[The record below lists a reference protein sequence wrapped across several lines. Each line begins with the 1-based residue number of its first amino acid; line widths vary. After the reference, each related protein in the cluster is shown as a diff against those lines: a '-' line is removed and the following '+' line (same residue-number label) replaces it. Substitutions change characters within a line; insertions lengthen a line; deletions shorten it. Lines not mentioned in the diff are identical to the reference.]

1 MNKQVLKSYFVN
13 SIKKEELKENCFS
26 YKDSYL
32 ISNGYSIVKL
42 NKNYG
47 MNISVD
53 KLSLNKIYED
63 FEYNFNLHTLDITQD
78 IVNCQLNEYV
88 FVKEYSGDIKE
99 ENEIVRYGVD
109 IKRLNKIRKL
119 IKANVI
125 NIKTKYSGNYMYVI
139 ELVNT
144 KTSEKA
150 YLLPIRVF

>member
-1 MNKQVLKSYFVN
+1 MNKQVLKSYFVG
-13 SIKKEELKENCFS
+13 SLKQEELKENCFS

-78 IVNCQLNEYV
+78 IVNCQLSEYV
-88 FVKEYSGDIKE
+88 FVKEYSSDIKE
-99 ENEIVRYGVD
+99 ENEIINYGVD
-109 IKRLNKIRKL
+109 IKKLNKIKKL

-125 NIKTKYSGNYMYVI
+125 NIKTKYSSGYMYVI